1 MPAELILQEQIS
13 FMLRRAEPDDLDT
26 AFSSRNYIC
35 ASKISPGGIKPMTT
49 VNPHAKY
56 NLPKKLVKQL
66 LCLNKKKIV

>member
-1 MPAELILQEQIS
+1 
-13 FMLRRAEPDDLDT
+13 MLRRAKSDGRDT

-56 NLPKKLVKQL
+56 NLPKKLVK
-66 LCLNKKKIV
+66 